1 MPNKEQYAEQRMTRG
16 KRVKVEETKTDWIE
30 ASSVKGK
37 VRNNERWETSS
48 ENVKF

>member
-1 MPNKEQYAEQRMTRG
+1 MPNKEQYAEQGMTRG
-16 KRVKVEETKTDWIE
+16 ERVKVEETKTDWIE

-37 VRNNERWETSS
+37 VTNNEWWEASS